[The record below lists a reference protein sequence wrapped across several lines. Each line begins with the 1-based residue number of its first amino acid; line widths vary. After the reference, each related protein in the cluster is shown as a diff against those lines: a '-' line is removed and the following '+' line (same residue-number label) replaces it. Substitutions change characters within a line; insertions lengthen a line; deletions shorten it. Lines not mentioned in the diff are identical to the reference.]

1 MCACVC
7 DVHHICS
14 SDCASGNVQGRENP
28 NPLLASAPAA
38 FFSLTGPWGSTTRRT
53 SWLRCRL
60 QPRHQEVPAVCRF
73 SNRLHTVCAA
83 AAKRTEPR
91 VTHLAAAIAENLL
104 VAQPEG
110 ARWPLSPCHNIRKNV
125 LPYCETVACQHR
137 IGPPFEAHTLPG
149 SARKENLL
157 SLQKRLWCEMQGPKR
172 HAQVTLLPCV
182 CVPPQ
187 VKFMPAEELLH
198 AATKGQSTTHG
209 RDGRKKTGSAPVENP
224 CLFVSQRRKKR
235 SKRGAASFV
244 AAFPVG
250 QMSFHGHYAVA
261 YDSSPGPVAWQRK
274 PELLRKETGQ
284 YPQAIS
290 RFQGGRKHA
299 GIRKM

>member
-1 MCACVC
+1 VCVGPLFFTRGGGGVCACVC

-28 NPLLASAPAA
+28 NPLLASVPAA
-38 FFSLTGPWGSTTRRT
+38 FFSLTGPWGSTTRRA
-53 SWLRCRL
+53 SWFRCRL

-182 CVPPQ
+182 C
-187 VKFMPAEELLH
+187 
-198 AATKGQSTTHG
+198 
-209 RDGRKKTGSAPVENP
+209 
-224 CLFVSQRRKKR
+224 
-235 SKRGAASFV
+235 AASSEV
-244 AAFPVG
+244 HA
-250 QMSFHGHYAVA
+250 
-261 YDSSPGPVAWQRK
+261 
-274 PELLRKETGQ
+274 
-284 YPQAIS
+284 
-290 RFQGGRKHA
+290 GGRTAACCYEGAEHNSRQRWEKKN
-299 GIRKM
+299 GFGTCRKSVPLRLSTEKKKV

>member
-1 MCACVC
+1 MYEKVSRKLGVRGSPFFYAWGWGRVCVCVFVC
-7 DVHHICS
+7 DVHHM
-14 SDCASGNVQGRENP
+14 CASGNVQGRENP

-38 FFSLTGPWGSTTRRT
+38 FFSLTGPARGSTTRRA

-182 CVPPQ
+182 C
-187 VKFMPAEELLH
+187 
-198 AATKGQSTTHG
+198 
-209 RDGRKKTGSAPVENP
+209 
-224 CLFVSQRRKKR
+224 
-235 SKRGAASFV
+235 AASSEV
-244 AAFPVG
+244 HA
-250 QMSFHGHYAVA
+250 
-261 YDSSPGPVAWQRK
+261 
-274 PELLRKETGQ
+274 
-284 YPQAIS
+284 
-290 RFQGGRKHA
+290 GGRTAACCYEGAEHNSRQRWEKKN
-299 GIRKM
+299 GFGTCRKSVPLRLSTEKKKV